1 MLGQL
6 LIVKWHWKTNNERWA
21 AEVWSSFTH
30 TAPEENV
37 FYQWIYVGTPTE
49 SLINWNEIIPLAIRL
64 HSSTQFPPQSQ
75 QEEDIL
81 RRRVLGSSILLELKK
96 SKKNTFFVLS
106 LSFGWLS
113 APGDMGLALVLWQ
126 YDTFSAG
133 GLSDVALAKYC
144 PPYLL
149 HISPE
154 PTSFQ
159 IWVSQRSYTK
169 VTFVNKC
176 QGLM

>member
-1 MLGQL
+1 M
-6 LIVKWHWKTNNERWA
+6 KWHWKNNNERWP
-21 AEVWSSFTH
+21 AEVWSRFTRS
-30 TAPEENV
+30 APEENV

-49 SLINWNEIIPLAIRL
+49 SLINWNAIIPLGSRL
-64 HSSTQFPPQSQ
+64 HSSTQFPPHSQ
-75 QEEDIL
+75 REEDIL
-81 RRRVLGSSILLELKK
+81 RCGVLGSSILLELEKRR
-96 SKKNTFFVLS
+96 KKNIFLLS
-106 LSFGWLS
+106 LTLGWLW
-113 APGDMGLALVLWQ
+113 APRDMGLTLVLWQ
-126 YDTFSAG
+126 CDTFSAG

>member
-1 MLGQL
+1 MKL
-6 LIVKWHWKTNNERWA
+6 LHK
-21 AEVWSSFTH
+21 
-30 TAPEENV
+30 ENV
-37 FYQWIYVGTPTE
+37 FYQWIYVGTPIE
-49 SLINWNEIIPLAIRL
+49 SLINWNEVIPLGIRL
-64 HSSTQFPPQSQ
+64 HTATQFHPRSQ
-75 QEEDIL
+75 WEEDIL
-81 RRRVLGSSILLELKK
+81 RCRVLGSLILLELKK
-96 SKKNTFFVLS
+96 ERKKCIFVLS
-106 LSFGWLS
+106 LSLSLTLGWLS

-126 YDTFSAG
+126 CDTFSAG
-133 GLSDVALAKYC
+133 GLSDVAPAKYF

-159 IWVSQRSYTK
+159 IWVLQRSHTK